1 MFSVVTEGYKVVL
14 CDLDKQW
21 IHPFLLCMNGLGNQT
36 VSIGLEAADDKTCT
50 SCLSSYTV
58 WCMTNTLSVDNPIC
72 FHIAEDII
80 EIQEVAILPT
90 GKDWVENTYCVSA
103 AIMDGVNKL
112 IFSFK
117 GTNEISKQ

>member
-1 MFSVVTEGYKVVL
+1 MLLLSCYAVL
-14 CDLDKQW
+14 R
-21 IHPFLLCMNGLGNQT
+21 I
-36 VSIGLEAADDKTCT
+36 
-50 SCLSSYTV
+50 
-58 WCMTNTLSVDNPIC
+58 TNTLSVGNPIC
-72 FHIAEDII
+72 FLLLSEDVI

-103 AIMDGVNKL
+103 AIMDGVINL